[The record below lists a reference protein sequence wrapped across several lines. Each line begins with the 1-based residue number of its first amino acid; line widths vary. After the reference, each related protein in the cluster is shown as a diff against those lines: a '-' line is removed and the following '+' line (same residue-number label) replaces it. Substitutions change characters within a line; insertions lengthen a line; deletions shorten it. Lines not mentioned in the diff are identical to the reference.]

1 MPERLHGQPWAI
13 TTDAHEA
20 IVALVE
26 SGKIDASMFTDDDGT
41 GVALEVTD
49 SVAIIHVSGALQ
61 KEQTRYWFWRDREST
76 YAQIREEVEAA
87 LADSSIKAICFKVGS
102 PGGDVNGVKELSDYL
117 HRASKEK
124 TIYAYVDGQMC
135 SAAYWLSSVAKEI
148 AAPAT
153 AQVGSIGVVTMHVDR
168 SKAQEKGGYKVSYM
182 TAGKY
187 KAFGNPSE
195 PLNEDSK
202 EYIQDRLNRL
212 YTIFIDDV
220 ARNRGVSTDKALAM
234 ADGKVFLAQ
243 EALEIGLIDRVEES
257 FDTFLTRIK
266 EKEEVFVMEYG
277 EFQVKH
283 PDLYTKAVSEG
294 KEAAKTEAASM
305 VSTESERIMGIACSV
320 LGKETGDKLT
330 ALVSSG
336 ATVAQ
341 IEAFGQVLG
350 TPAASPEATET
361 DEAGKESASRQKILE
376 GLQANHSNGV
386 KPEVGADT
394 PNGDDLEKQAS
405 ALVSLVS

>member
-1 MPERLHGQPWAI
+1 MPERLHGRPWAI

-26 SGKIDASMFTDDDGT
+26 SGKIDASTFTDAEGSD
-41 GVALEVTD
+41 AAFEVSD
-49 SVAIIHVSGALQ
+49 SVAVIRVSGALQ
-61 KEQTRYWFWRDREST
+61 KERARYYFWLDREST
-76 YAQIREEVEAA
+76 YTQIREQVEAA
-87 LADSSIKAICFKVGS
+87 LGDSGVKAICLKVGS
-102 PGGDVNGVKELSDYL
+102 PGGDVDGVKELSDFL
-117 HRASKEK
+117 HRAAQEK
-124 TIYAYVDGQMC
+124 PIYAYADGQMC
-135 SAAYWLSSVAKEI
+135 SAAYWLASIAKEV

-168 SKAQEKGGYKVSYM
+168 SKAQEKYGYKITYM

-195 PLNEDSK
+195 SLTEESK
-202 EYIQDRLNRL
+202 EYIQDRLDRL

-220 ARNRGVSTDKALAM
+220 ARNRGVTTDKALAM
-234 ADGKVFLAQ
+234 ADGKVFLAG

-277 EFQVKH
+277 EFQTKH
-283 PDLYTKAVSEG
+283 PDLYAKAVNEG
-294 KEAAKTEAASM
+294 KDVAQQAATDQVKAET
-305 VSTESERIMGIACSV
+305 ERIMGIVSAV
-320 LGKETGDKLT
+320 VGEEQGTKLS

-350 TPAASPEATET
+350 TPGATTKEHP
-361 DEAGKESASRQKILE
+361 DDQSKESASRQKILE
-376 GLQANHSNGV
+376 GIQAAHSPGV
-386 KPEVGADT
+386 VPEAGADN
-394 PNGDDLEKQAS
+394 PSGDDLEKQAS
-405 ALVSLVS
+405 ALVGLVD